1 MGIYSNGSIYGIQIY
16 TVNEEDLCKTLFE
29 KKYDEIMSDEQMR
42 EAFAFYNQLKE
53 RDIPATSSSSTTS
66 TYASPIFFAIYTECS
81 STLDPHNKT
90 TFMQWSPI
98 PLSDFLLTFG
108 QTSFSPY
115 CLSDTHSYL

>member
-16 TVNEEDLCKTLFE
+16 TVNDDDLCKTLFE
-29 KKYDEIMSDEQMR
+29 KKYDEIMNDEQMR
-42 EAFAFYNQLKE
+42 GAFAFYSQLVNSLS
-53 RDIPATSSSSTTS
+53 A
-66 TYASPIFFAIYTECS
+66 ANVCPIFFAIYTECS

-98 PLSDFLLTFG
+98 SLSVFLETFG